1 MSGSRKWQIGIVALL
16 IVLGLVSLIVSMLL
30 TRWYIQNKTGETVV
44 FGNPLSFLYPS
55 YDEHFEGGVYL
66 RSVTLPSD
74 ELIGWGLHKDEGLMK
89 EADNGTG
96 YWLAGRVTD
105 ILIDQDGLWL
115 EVMIPKGK
123 IKVWLSMADGKV
135 PVVLKGLNNES
146 KGVIMSIEN
155 VTHTSVG
162 AQEFTN
168 MKDEYVNQSVV
179 LRLVMAGTEEGQ
191 MIRYEKLEK
200 DCETA
205 GVSEYCAKM
214 LPWLRSEYK
223 QTLKSLNTIKQ
234 EQPFW
239 SAKLITLVNAIYL
252 P

>member
-1 MSGSRKWQIGIVALL
+1 M
-16 IVLGLVSLIVSMLL
+16 
-30 TRWYIQNKTGETVV
+30 
-44 FGNPLSFLYPS
+44 
-55 YDEHFEGGVYL
+55 YL
-66 RSVTLPSD
+66 RSVTLPGD
-74 ELIGWGLHKDEGLMK
+74 ELIGWGLHKDDGLMK

-96 YWLAGRVTD
+96 YWLAGKVTD
-105 ILIDQDGLWL
+105 ILMEQDGLWL
-115 EVMIPKGK
+115 KVMIPKGK

-214 LPWLRSEYK
+214 LPWLRNEYK

>member
-1 MSGSRKWQIGIVALL
+1 MSGNGRQVRILVLLVGLGIVSL
-16 IVLGLVSLIVSMLL
+16 LVSILV
-30 TRWYIQNKTGETVV
+30 TRWYIQDKTGEPVV
-44 FGNPLSFLYPS
+44 FSNPFSFLYPS
-55 YDEHFEGGVYL
+55 YDDHFEGGVYL

-74 ELIGWGLHKDEGLMK
+74 ELVDWGLHKDDGLMK

-115 EVMIPKGK
+115 EVMVPRGK

-135 PVVLKGLNNES
+135 PVVLKGLSNES

-155 VTHTSVG
+155 VTHTSID
-162 AQEFTN
+162 AQE
-168 MKDEYVNQSVV
+168 MIDQKSVYTDQPAV

-191 MIRYEKLEK
+191 MIRYQRLEK

-205 GVSEYCAKM
+205 GASEYCAKM
-214 LPWLRSEYK
+214 LPWLRNEYK

-234 EQPFW
+234 GQPFGTI
-239 SAKLITLVNAIYL
+239 KLITLVNAIYL